1 MTVHV
6 LLLGLAVALFSASPA
21 RADPTSDPLLT
32 DAPPPVPLGIIE
44 GSASPVAPV
53 APRRSGRSPSGRAR
67 SVKPR
72 TPVEKPMDR
81 YARIPR
87 PQSRFRGGA
96 VAASN
101 GGHGGSGA
109 NCTRSR

>member
-1 MTVHV
+1 MTAHV
-6 LLLGLAVALFSASPA
+6 LLLGLAVALFAASPA
-21 RADPTSDPLLT
+21 SADPAGDPVVT

-53 APRRSGRSPSGRAR
+53 APRRSARSTAGRAR
-67 SVKPR
+67 SLNPR

-87 PQSRFRGGA
+87 PQSRYRSGA
-96 VAASN
+96 TAAFS
-101 GGHGGSGA
+101 GGHGGGLS
-109 NCTRSR
+109 CTRSR